1 MLVNKVF
8 LNKFIT
14 LLINLILN
22 VQIWYVKFHKKQT
35 IKRKWMRIMPFL
47 IYSLN
52 YANPKKYQY
61 ITDTANN
68 KNSQWK
74 NSCGNYLLINAMKK
88 QPNHFWKICLS
99 YRNKNHIWDSY
110 SHYKELH
117 FTHDRLYMKY
127 IKKVLNLMK
136 R

>member
-1 MLVNKVF
+1 MLVNKDF

-14 LLINLILN
+14 LLLNFISN
-22 VQIWYVKFHKKQT
+22 VQIWYVKLHQKQT

-52 YANPKKYQY
+52 YTNPKKYQH

-68 KNSQWK
+68 KNFQWK
-74 NSCGNYLLINAMKK
+74 NSYGNYLLINAM
-88 QPNHFWKICLS
+88 NHFWKICSS
-99 YRNKNHIWDSY
+99 YRNKNPIWDSY

-117 FTHDRLYMKY
+117 FTHDRLYIKY
-127 IKKVLNLMK
+127 IKKVLSLME